1 MRAGGPVMAAT
12 TARDAMARPFPA
24 LRHIAALL
32 ALAGACAA
40 MTAHAAAMGPDDARH
55 LLART
60 GFGPSATDIQRFAA
74 LDRAQAVEALL
85 ADARTQP
92 LLPPPVFTDTA
103 VAPGPGRTLTPEER
117 RAFVREQNEHTQALR
132 GWWIAEM
139 VATPSPLTERMTL
152 FWHNHFVSSQQKVRL
167 ARLMYAQNATF
178 RANALGSFAT
188 LLHAVAR
195 DPAMVIYLDSAQ
207 NRKGAPNEN
216 FAREVMEL
224 FTLGEGHYTEQDV
237 KEAARAFTGWTYDR
251 AAGTFVE
258 RPRLHDDGEKVIFG
272 HRGNF
277 DGDDVLDL
285 ILARPE
291 TARFVVGK
299 LWREFV
305 SSEPDAASIARIADR
320 FRYAH
325 YDVKVALRDLLLEP
339 AFWAPA
345 NRGTLVKSPV
355 EVVVGTLR
363 ALDVRPD
370 AGLPFALAAAGMSQ
384 VLFAPPNVKGWPGG
398 DSWINSSTLLARKQ
412 FLDALAR
419 TSGRPAPES
428 ESMASLQMTAAV
440 PQAAADEASMSDE
453 AQRRLRAARSVER
466 ALARLRFAPQ
476 AWLDAK
482 PGDDAATRFAAA
494 QRVLLPLAPVTTDV
508 AEARA
513 QRDPALFVRAALLDP
528 VYQLK

>member
-1 MRAGGPVMAAT
+1 MP
-12 TARDAMARPFPA
+12 RPFPT
-24 LRHIAALL
+24 LRHIGTLLVLAATLV
-32 ALAGACAA
+32 AASARAASMGA
-40 MTAHAAAMGPDDARH
+40 DDARH

-60 GFGPSATDIQRFAA
+60 GFGASAADIQRFAT
-74 LDRAQAVEALL
+74 LDRAQAVDRIL
-85 ADARTQP
+85 AAARTQAT
-92 LLPPPVFTDTA
+92 LPPPALADSA
-103 VAPGPGRTLTPEER
+103 VAPAPGRTLTPEER
-117 RAFVREQNEHTQALR
+117 RAFVREQNENTQALR

-139 VATPSPLTERMTL
+139 AATPSPLTERMTL
-152 FWHNHFVSSQQKVRL
+152 FWHNHFVSSQQKVGL
-167 ARLMYAQNATF
+167 ARLMYAQNATL

-188 LLHAVAR
+188 LVHAVAR

-224 FTLGEGHYTEQDV
+224 FTLGEGHYSEQDV
-237 KEAARAFTGWTYDR
+237 KEAARAFTGWSYDR
-251 AAGTFVE
+251 AAGAFVE

-272 HRGNF
+272 RRGRF

-291 TARFVVGK
+291 TARFVVTK

-305 SSEPDAASIARIADR
+305 SPDPDPAAVARIAEH
-320 FRYAH
+320 FRGTH
-325 YDVKVALRDLLLEP
+325 YDLKVALRDLFLDP
-339 AFWAPA
+339 AFWATA

-355 EVVVGTLR
+355 ELVVGTLR

-370 AGLPFALAAAGMSQ
+370 SGLPYAIAAAGMGQ

-398 DSWINSSTLLARKQ
+398 EAWINSTTLLARKQ
-412 FLDALAR
+412 FLDTLTRA
-419 TSGRPAPES
+419 SQRPAPDAAP
-428 ESMASLQMTAAV
+428 MATLQMTAA
-440 PQAAADEASMSDE
+440 AAPAAGDEASMSDE

-476 AWLDAK
+476 VWLDAQ
-482 PGDDAATRFAAA
+482 PGGEIGARFASA
-494 QRVLLPLAPVTTDV
+494 QLTLLPLAPVTTDV

>member
-1 MRAGGPVMAAT
+1 MGAT
-12 TARDAMARPFPA
+12 TARDVMARPFSA
-24 LRHIAALL
+24 LRCLIALL

-40 MTAHAAAMGPDDARH
+40 AAAPAAPMGPEDARH

-60 GFGPSATDIQRFAA
+60 GFGPATTDIQRYAA
-74 LDRAQAVEALL
+74 LDRAQAVDRLL
-85 ADARTQP
+85 ADARTEST
-92 LLPPPVFTDTA
+92 LPPPVFTDTA
-103 VAPGPGRTLTPEER
+103 VTPGPGRTLTPEER
-117 RAFVREQNEHTQALR
+117 RAFGREQNEHTQALR

-139 VATPSPLTERMTL
+139 VATPSPLMERMTL

-178 RANALGSFAT
+178 RANALGNFAT

-195 DPAMVIYLDSAQ
+195 DPAMVIYLDSVQ
-207 NRKGAPNEN
+207 NRKGVPNEN

-237 KEAARAFTGWTYDR
+237 KEAARAFTGWSYAR
-251 AAGTFVE
+251 AASSFVE

-272 HRGNF
+272 RRGNF

-291 TARFVVGK
+291 TARFVVAK

-305 SSEPDAASIARIADR
+305 SPEPDAAAVARIADHLR
-320 FRYAH
+320 NARY
-325 YDVKVALRDLLLEP
+325 DLKVAMRDLLLDP

-384 VLFAPPNVKGWPGG
+384 LLFAPPNVKGWPGG
-398 DSWINSSTLLARKQ
+398 DTWINSSTLLARKQ

-419 TSGRPAPES
+419 ASGRPPMEAEP
-428 ESMASLQMTAAV
+428 MASLQMTTTAPPAAG
-440 PQAAADEASMSDE
+440 DDASMSEE

-476 AWLDAK
+476 AWLDAQ
-482 PGDDAATRFAAA
+482 PGDDVAARFAAA